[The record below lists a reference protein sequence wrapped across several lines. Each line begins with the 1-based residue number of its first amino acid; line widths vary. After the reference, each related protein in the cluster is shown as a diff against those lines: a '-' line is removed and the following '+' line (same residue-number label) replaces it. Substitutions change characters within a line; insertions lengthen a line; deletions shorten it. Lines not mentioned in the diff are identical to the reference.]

1 MGYPVVV
8 HAIWDNNGFLSAFYD
23 GEGDKFLQV
32 GMVDFA
38 GSGVVHLTGG
48 ATALIAAIVL
58 GPRIGRFHDKN
69 GNVLETPASFPAHN
83 VSLQILGTFI
93 LWFGWYG
100 FNPGSALVMSE
111 AGHADIAA
119 LCLATTTIS
128 AAAGCVSCMVADSIL
143 QRQATGEMS
152 YDNHPGIFYGGS
164 NLLGAQFVGLIF
176 IVGWVAALMTPF
188 FYALKAAG
196 MFRVDPL
203 EEEVGLDISHHGG
216 G

>member
-1 MGYPVVV
+1 MGAFVYPVVV

-58 GPRIGRFHDKN
+58 GPRIGRFHDKD
-69 GNVLETPASFPAHN
+69 GNALETPVSFPAHN

-100 FNPGSALVMSE
+100 FNPGSTLIMSSS
-111 AGHADIAA
+111 GDADIAS
-119 LCLATTTIS
+119 LCLCTTTIA
-128 AAAGCVSCMVADSIL
+128 AAAGCVTCMIAETIL
-143 QRQATGEMS
+143 QVKLTGEFS
-152 YDNHPGIFYGGS
+152 YDLTCAMNGALGGLVGITAGCS
-164 NLLGAQFVGLIF
+164 VVLPWAAFVIGVI
-176 IVGWVAALMTPF
+176 G
-188 FYALKAAG
+188 
-196 MFRVDPL
+196 
-203 EEEVGLDISHHGG
+203 
-216 G
+216 